1 VDKDKAMQYGLTVA
15 QIYSD
20 LSAALTT
27 ETTSTTL
34 TVGQDD
40 YDVVIVDERDALTR
54 ENLLDYPFTVQVQG
68 ENGETEEETHTLG
81 EFATVQTDASL
92 SSISRDN
99 QQRYMTVTAATEE
112 GYNTTLLSRQVEQLL
127 ADYQAPEGYTIQISG
142 EVETIQNAMVDLV
155 KMIALALV
163 FIYLI
168 MVAQFQSLLSPFIVM
183 FTIPL
188 AFTGGLLALWI
199 SGQQLSVI
207 SMLGF
212 LILAGVV
219 VNNGIVFVDYA
230 NQLRLAGMEKRDA
243 LVLTGRRRI
252 RPILMTA
259 LTTILAMSTMVF
271 SQDLGAEMSRA
282 MAIVTIGGL
291 AYATLLTLFVVPVLY
306 DMLFRKELKKVDL
319 GEDDDE

>member
-1 VDKDKAMQYGLTVA
+1 M
-15 QIYSD
+15 
-20 LSAALTT
+20 
-27 ETTSTTL
+27 
-34 TVGQDD
+34 
-40 YDVVIVDERDALTR
+40 VIVDERDALTR